1 MIKLIG
7 DENGITAYNELFEP
21 ISVIPKFRLEL
32 TNLWKSTD
40 VDRLEICW
48 KRNIKAGRMSVNQKW
63 VIETNTKIEVHKLTW
78 KARLTLIWRLL
89 LGR

>member
-40 VDRLEICW
+40 VDTLEIYW
-48 KRNIKAGRMSVNQKW
+48 RRNIKAGRMGVNQTW
-63 VIETNTKIEVHKLTW
+63 VIETNTNIEIHKLSW
-78 KARLTLIWRLL
+78 KGRLTLIWRLL
-89 LGR
+89 TGR